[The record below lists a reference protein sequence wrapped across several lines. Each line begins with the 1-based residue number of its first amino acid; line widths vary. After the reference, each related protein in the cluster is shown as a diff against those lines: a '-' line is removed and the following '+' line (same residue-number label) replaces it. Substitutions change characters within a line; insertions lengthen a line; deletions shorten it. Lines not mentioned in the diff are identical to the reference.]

1 MYNYNY
7 DTWYQNMMRNFN
19 SNNNMTG
26 SFLFTPE
33 VAYNNGNL
41 FSILY
46 SQYKNYRPAQLSA
59 NTEKEKLLLDIGRLS
74 FAAHDLNLYLDLNP
88 NDESMLALFNDYRK
102 QADSMISE
110 YESKFGPLNISSNSL
125 ETGPFKWIN
134 SPWPWEVMK

>member
-41 FSILY
+41 FSNLY

-74 FAAHDLNLYLDLNP
+74 FAAHDLNLYLDLKP
-88 NDESMLALFNDYRK
+88 ITDITMELLFKPIVLY
-102 QADSMISE
+102 
-110 YESKFGPLNISSNSL
+110 FV
-125 ETGPFKWIN
+125 
-134 SPWPWEVMK
+134 PWKAIFL

>member
-41 FSILY
+41 FSNLY

-134 SPWPWEVMK
+134 SPWTWEVMK

>member
-41 FSILY
+41 FSNLY

-88 NDESMLALFNDYRK
+88 DDKEVYALFKKYVKELNECVSAYSAK
-102 QADSMISE
+102 
-110 YESKFGPLNISSNSL
+110 YEPLEL
-125 ETGPFKWIN
+125 CKDTGDKYSWV
-134 SPWPWEVMK
+134 SGTWPWEEQ

>member
-1 MYNYNY
+1 
-7 DTWYQNMMRNFN
+7 MMRNFN

-41 FSILY
+41 FSNLY

-110 YESKFGPLNISSNSL
+110 YESKFGPLNISSNIL

>member
-7 DTWYQNMMRNFN
+7 DTWYQNMMRNSN
-19 SNNNMTG
+19 SNNNMTT
-26 SFLFTPE
+26 SSLFTPE

-41 FSILY
+41 FSNLY
-46 SQYKNYRPAQLSA
+46 SQYKSYRPIQLSA
-59 NTEKEKLLLDIGRLS
+59 NTEKEKLLLDIGRLA

-88 NDESMLALFNDYRK
+88 NDETMLTLFNDYRK

>member
-41 FSILY
+41 FSNLY
-46 SQYKNYRPAQLSA
+46 SQYKNYRSAQLSA

>member
-1 MYNYNY
+1 
-7 DTWYQNMMRNFN
+7 MMRNFN

-41 FSILY
+41 FSNLY
-46 SQYKNYRPAQLSA
+46 SQYKNYRSAQLSA